1 MSISDLKQKISEL
14 KIAITQQ
21 HDALGL
27 LRQQITDA
35 VKPFVNEQIKIE
47 VEKHVKGNPEHTKSL
62 GRETLAAMKQRLTRT
77 LENSNSIVDE
87 IFTRDS
93 FWVHVNYEVKANG
106 DRFGQA
112 YNNKKLAE
120 DNIRNGIKTAL
131 GEVGKILIDYKYLTL
146 GREYQWEKGMRYDY
160 TRANNGESRLMYAY
174 GVSLPSDLTKLITEY
189 CNGIDQLHKLSCQ
202 LIDSQASLSQQEA
215 LDLWNDV

>member
-14 KIAITQQ
+14 EFAITQQ

-35 VKPFVNEQIKIE
+35 VKPFVNEQIKIH

-62 GRETLAAMKQRLTRT
+62 GRESLAEMKQCLVRALT
-77 LENSNSIVDE
+77 NSNSIVDE

-93 FWVHVNYEVKANG
+93 LWVHVNYEVKPNG

-112 YNNKKLAE
+112 YNNKKLAG
-120 DNIRNGIKTAL
+120 DNIRNGIKIAM
-131 GEVGKILIDYKYLTL
+131 GEAGKILIEYKYLTL
-146 GREYQWEKGMRYDY
+146 GSEYQWEKGMRYDY
-160 TRANNGESRLMYAY
+160 TRASNGASKLMYAY
-174 GVSLPSDLTKLITEY
+174 GVSLPNDLTKLITEY

-202 LIDSQASLSQQEA
+202 LIDAQASLSQQEA